1 MPTPLTRRDILKL
14 ATLSAGAGALNH
26 LAPQLPQQPADKP
39 NVLILVFDAMSAR
52 HLSLHGYHRETTPNL
67 ARFAERAIV
76 YHSHH
81 SPGSF
86 TSPGTASLLTGTLP
100 WTHRALNMTGMV
112 ARHLVDRN
120 IFNLFGKAYHRL
132 AYTQNV
138 WANYLLGQFK
148 SDIDTLLPPESFS
161 VVEEM
166 IGTRLG
172 AVPKTYRAFD
182 DFLFR
187 DGSPPASLLFGLAHR
202 IQLHRREA
210 RSTREVYPRGLPRA
224 GDYPIFFDIREVYD
238 GVLEVIRSL
247 PSPYLAYLHLWA
259 PHDPYKPS
267 ASFDEYFKDTWAP
280 PVKPFHRLGSNVL
293 PGRLFSRRKNY
304 DEYITEVDF
313 EFGRLMD
320 TLSEEHRLEDTIV
333 VVTSDHGEML
343 ERGVEGHITRLMYE
357 PIVHIPLLISLPGQT
372 NRLDV
377 HTPTNGIDLLP
388 SVLHQTG
395 HHLPDWCQGRVLPG
409 FDDQAGSN
417 RSSLMIDAKD
427 NPAYTPLREATLA
440 IRRENFKLIYYT
452 GYEAEDSS
460 ELYDLEADPEE
471 LVDLVPSQP
480 SIMKPLKDELL
491 DAFDAANKLMGQM

>member
-1 MPTPLTRRDILKL
+1 M
-14 ATLSAGAGALNH
+14 
-26 LAPQLPQQPADKP
+26 
-39 NVLILVFDAMSAR
+39 
-52 HLSLHGYHRETTPNL
+52 
-67 ARFAERAIV
+67 
-76 YHSHH
+76 
-81 SPGSF
+81 
-86 TSPGTASLLTGTLP
+86 
-100 WTHRALNMTGMV
+100 
-112 ARHLVDRN
+112 
-120 IFNLFGKAYHRL
+120 
-132 AYTQNV
+132 

-161 VVEEM
+161 VVSEM
-166 IGTRLG
+166 IGTQLG

-210 RSTREVYPRGLPRA
+210 RSAREAYPRGLPRA

-280 PVKPFHRLGSNVL
+280 PIKPRHRLGSNVL

-304 DEYITEVDF
+304 DEYIAEVDF
-313 EFGRLMD
+313 EFGRLID
-320 TLSEEHRLEDTIV
+320 ILNEENRLENTIL

-357 PIVHIPLLISLPGQT
+357 PIVHVPLLISLPGQADHF
-372 NRLDV
+372 DV
-377 HTPTNGIDLLP
+377 QTPTNGIDVLPTLLH
-388 SVLHQTG
+388 LTG
-395 HHLPDWCQGRVLPG
+395 HPIPDWCQGLLLPG
-409 FDDQAGSN
+409 FFGDQSESN
-417 RSSLMIDAKD
+417 RSSLMMDAKD
-427 NPAYTPLREATLA
+427 NPAYAPLREATLA
-440 IRRENFKLIYYT
+440 IRNENFKLIYYT
-452 GYEAEDSS
+452 GYEAEDSF

-471 LVDLVPSQP
+471 LVDLVPSSP
-480 SIMKPLKDELL
+480 SIMKALMDELL
-491 DAFDAANKLMGQM
+491 EAFDVANKLMEHT